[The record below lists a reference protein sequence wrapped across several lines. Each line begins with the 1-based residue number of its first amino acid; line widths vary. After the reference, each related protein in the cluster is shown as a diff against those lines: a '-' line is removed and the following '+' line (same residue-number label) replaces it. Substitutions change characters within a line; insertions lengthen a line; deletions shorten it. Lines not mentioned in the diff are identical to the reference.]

1 MGDDTDQKNPLAII
15 GQTIPAGWIKS
26 AQDRAV
32 GAIRHVVGAKLP
44 GLLAESQA
52 HRDERDARSAFKRG
66 LVEAAV
72 DKAKTNPELVDRML
86 DRLVDEE
93 FGRQENREAVASLA
107 IEHLSADP
115 SNEEPAAAGEMDVD
129 WLNIFTRH
137 AEAATSERLRDMWG
151 RVLAGEIRSPG
162 AVSLRTMQF
171 VSTLD
176 RPVIEA
182 AQEVLPWILGGQ
194 WLPHQVSK
202 HVALEKL
209 QLARDEGLIGSLD
222 SDLKTTITFTAE
234 PWAAT
239 FGDLGVILIADA
251 GTTAVFPA
259 ISISRIARDLAAIIP
274 LSPTEVPARAF
285 GELMKGQ
292 SAVKRIRIG
301 PIRTEGGVVRQRDAT
316 LIDDWTREQSSPLAP
331 TG

>member
-1 MGDDTDQKNPLAII
+1 MNDSADQKNLLAVI
-15 GQTIPAGWIKS
+15 GQAIPAGWIKA
-26 AQDRAV
+26 AQDRAI

-52 HRDERDARSAFKRG
+52 HRDDRDARSAFKRG

-72 DKAKTNPELVDRML
+72 DKAKTNPDLVDRML
-86 DRLVDEE
+86 ERLVDEE

-107 IEHLSADP
+107 IEHLSAESLDD
-115 SNEEPAAAGEMDVD
+115 EPAAEGEMDVD

-151 RVLAGEIRSPG
+151 RVLAGEIRAPG
-162 AVSLRTMQF
+162 TVSLRTMQF

-176 RPVIEA
+176 RAVIEA
-182 AQEVLPWILGGQ
+182 AQEVLPWIVGGQ
-194 WLPHQVSK
+194 WLPHEVSK
-202 HVALEKL
+202 HVPLEKL

-222 SDLKTTITFTAE
+222 SDLQTTITFKAE

-239 FGDLGVILIADA
+239 FGDMGVILIADA
-251 GTTAVFPA
+251 GATAVFPA

-274 LSPTEVPARAF
+274 LDYSEVPPRAF
-285 GELMKGQ
+285 AELMKGQ

-301 PIRTEGGVVRQRDAT
+301 PVRKEGGVIRQPNVT
-316 LIDDWTREQSSPLAP
+316 LIDDWKRE
-331 TG
+331 